1 MLVDL
6 QQVELKARGRLIL
19 ENINLSVEKGE
30 IVTIVGPNG
39 CGKSMLIRIILGL
52 INPTSGTVTLRQG
65 TRVGY
70 MPQNLSLESLMP
82 LTVERF
88 LCLSPRATKE
98 KCQRFASDLGLTRIL
113 NNPVNAISGGE
124 RQRTLLARALLNEPE
139 LLVLDEPAQGIDI
152 NGQATMYEY
161 IAEMRDK
168 LQCSIIMVSHDLHL
182 VIAGTD
188 KVICLNQHIC
198 CSGRPAEITKHPE
211 FINIFGEQVSTS
223 LALYTHKHDHEH

>member
-1 MLVDL
+1 MLVEL
-6 QQVELKARGRLIL
+6 QQVELKARARVIL
-19 ENINLSVEKGE
+19 ENINLSVGQGE
-30 IVTIVGPNG
+30 VVTIVGPNG
-39 CGKSMLIRIILGL
+39 CGKSMLIKIILGL
-52 INPTSGTVTLRQG
+52 VKPTFGTVNLRQKM
-65 TRVGY
+65 RIGY
-70 MPQNLSLESLMP
+70 MPQNLALESLMP

-88 LCLSPRATKE
+88 LQLSPRATKE
-98 KCQRFASDLGLTRIL
+98 KCQRFANELNITHIL

-124 RQRTLLARALLNEPE
+124 RQRTLLARALLNDPE

-152 NGQATMYEY
+152 NGQATMYDY
-161 IAEMRDK
+161 IVAMRDK

-198 CSGRPAEITKHPE
+198 CSGCPEEITKHPE
-211 FINIFGEQVSTS
+211 FINIFGEQVATS